1 VGALARVEGG
11 QIVVE
16 ALLAAADGHV
26 VLRAT
31 ARDASPVGAGMAVA
45 AELLERGGRSLLD
58 DGDTEFGNADP
69 RNADPPNEPT

>member
-1 VGALARVEGG
+1 
-11 QIVVE
+11 
-16 ALLAAADGHV
+16 

-69 RNADPPNEPT
+69 PSEPT